1 MKGFDYAKIVFCRVP
16 SARCCVGSRPEV
28 RQSLRGA
35 YELGVSAAA
44 LHNWV
49 RQRRIDRGEIDGSDF
64 TGERAARPSGEMD
77 RKNAELEVEIL
88 RRASKILEVGHH
100 DPEEFTR

>member
-1 MKGFDYAKIVFCRVP
+1 MKGFDYAKNVSRRVRP
-16 SARCCVGSRPEV
+16 CVCCCVGSWPVV

-49 RQRRIDRGEIDGSDF
+49 RQRRIDKGEIDGSDF
-64 TGERAARPSGEMD
+64 ARER
-77 RKNAELEVEIL
+77 
-88 RRASKILEVGHH
+88 
-100 DPEEFTR
+100 

>member
-1 MKGFDYAKIVFCRVP
+1 MPKMYSTEFRLRAV
-16 SARCCVGSRPEV
+16 ALV
-28 RQSLRGA
+28 RAGGKTITQTA

-49 RQRRIDRGEIDGSDF
+49 RQDRIDRGEISGLTSR
-64 TGERAARPSGEMD
+64 ESVELARASMRIREL
-77 RKNAELEVEIL
+77 ELEVEIL

-100 DPEEFTR
+100 DPKEFTR

>member
-1 MKGFDYAKIVFCRVP
+1 VP
-16 SARCCVGSRPEV
+16 V

-49 RQRRIDRGEIDGSDF
+49 RQDRIDRGEISGLTSL
-64 TGERAARPSGEMD
+64 ESVELARASMRIREL
-77 RKNAELEVEIL
+77 ELEVEIL
-88 RRASKILEVGHH
+88 RGASKILEVGQH
-100 DPEEFTR
+100 DPKEFTR